1 MNETEQSIEESRPAE
16 TFHINIDYLPCINYA
31 LQQNG
36 ITLIRELKLRNDTG
50 REYENLAVRIRST
63 PEIFSP
69 LVLPIGRMAPGE
81 TFAFPARSLYTAI
94 HGAFLAGLTEK
105 VLGGIEVQVHL
116 KEGGSETVLFS
127 RQVPIHID
135 TYDQWFGYAVMPSI
149 LAAFVTP
156 NVDFIGQL
164 QKEAAAIL
172 ERRTGDGSMEAYQA
186 PDRSRRYEM
195 IRAIYEAVAARE
207 FRYAPPPANFGQN
220 GQRVRLPD
228 RILRDGCMTCLDS
241 SLLFASLMEQCGFNP
256 LIALHDGHAY
266 AGCHLYDKTFPSSY
280 VDDLQTVRKR
290 VQLDELI
297 FFETTAAA
305 KSKALP
311 FTAAEETVRARFLN
325 LDGKEEEEAFEG
337 VLDVKAARA
346 EGIVPIPLK
355 QDSSEIWVPEPGAV
369 RSPSPMRDKDL
380 RQLKEE
386 IALDSVPQTPQGRID
401 RWKQSLLDLS
411 LRNRLLNFKGV
422 RAVEI
427 FYPDPAS
434 IEDSF
439 AAGQVFTI
447 HPCGTLLGGDDLRD
461 PELLKAQRCAD
472 MRPEF
477 IQKELQ
483 QRRLR
488 CKTIFDGDALS
499 KSLLAIYRQSQSDL
513 QEGGIN
519 TLFLTVGMVKWVSP
533 KEKKEFKAPLLL
545 LPMKLSRKSVK
556 EGFALERADD
566 DPIVNV
572 TLLEMLRT
580 DFEKRIR
587 GIDPDNLPADRNG
600 VDVPTIFQIFRQ
612 ELRDL
617 EGWELLDQEVWLG
630 IFSFQKSIMWEDLDK
645 HSGDLLQNRIV
656 DHLVNHPTESF
667 RDDVPE
673 VKAGEID
680 AAYPY
685 SQIMT
690 PLSADSSQ
698 LSAVLSAEK
707 GKSFVL
713 HGPPGTGKS
722 QTISNI
728 IAHCLFRGKSVLFVA
743 EKRAALEVVH
753 SRLTKLGLKPFC
765 LELHSNKAGKR
776 QVLDQFAE
784 ALDFHAKTAGTEV
797 QQTARLLE
805 EEKKGLNAYVRHL
818 HKAYPNGRTL
828 YGAISYLI
836 ARQKERARWE
846 KCRYTGA
853 AAALDQVA
861 ADRLTK
867 EIPAR
872 LENACRL
879 VPESAWTDF
888 RHVRC
893 QDGGYAAISEILALA
908 RQIAP
913 AAETA
918 AAALNE
924 TAAFFGIGTHAG
936 SLAEITAAA
945 ECALRISKICEPV
958 PEGFYTSSWE
968 EDAPLLAQFLESA
981 GRRAELLARL
991 QKFGFGRLRREGLP
1005 PLSKRVSG
1013 SFGGIELTLSS
1024 RPQAPEW
1031 GNSPIERLAAE
1042 IGAEAGHLAAAC
1054 RLVARSLG
1062 VELPEEISETA
1073 LGHLALMMDELR
1085 RAGAGI
1091 RALID
1096 TDWKLFS
1103 EKGAAAA
1110 EVAEEH
1116 VRLREALNRYD
1127 LKLIAELDADKLRR
1141 QYEKTKTAFVLV
1153 RGFKRSS
1160 LLRAVRRLQKDWR
1173 EPAPPYAE
1181 LAGLF
1186 DMFSSYAAAQSVI
1199 EDAGPLIRK
1208 HAPAAWKNGSVDAA
1222 LLAKLLDTGRKIA
1235 GHAEKA
1241 FGAQTETALKNLGA
1255 NWAALCSGE
1264 TELGRA
1270 VQAIFDALGSRYDQP
1285 IQKLISLIA
1294 DDASFDSATLAE
1306 TAFAENCAPAGPVP
1320 LRDLLEALGG
1330 YLSIQ
1335 PVWNRS
1341 LEKIARL
1348 PIPRTESGG
1357 ADTGKLK
1364 RYKAAADEADAA
1376 LALLAESMTGG
1387 DLNPLRTRLGA
1398 ILSRKEGETPFA
1410 ELARL
1415 GKRLNGVSE
1424 TFRKPRDAFAAKL
1437 GLEPAG
1443 PYSDMTP
1450 ETAAALAEKVIA
1462 QSEMLGELCNWNRA
1476 AAEAEEAGLASIVR
1490 LIAERKLAPGEI
1502 SEACLYAFNT
1512 RFTDEVLSSEPAL
1525 GEFLAG
1531 NHDHLREEFRE
1542 NDAKYSGLVQTLIA
1556 AELARRM
1563 KARLG
1568 EPGADKELGTLKR
1581 EIGKKTRHKPVRV
1594 LLETMPNLLTVL
1606 KPCLLMSPISV
1617 AQYLPTSRE
1626 KFDLVIFDEASQIP
1640 TCDAV
1645 GAIARGSQLIVVGD
1659 PKQLPPTSFFQ
1670 RSRDEDLEDEE
1681 VEELESILDE
1691 CLTARL
1697 DEIHLRWHYR
1707 SRHESLIAF
1716 SNRHYYENGLFTFP
1730 AAKHGSENLGIHFR
1744 YVPDGVYDR
1753 SKKRTNPAEA
1763 KALVADAVAR
1773 MKSPEFQGK
1782 SLGIVTFS
1790 EAQKGV
1796 IEDLLE
1802 EERANHPEIDPFF
1815 DPEYPEPVFVK
1826 NLENVQGD
1834 ERDVMYFSIG
1844 YGPDRSGQVSMNFG
1858 PVNRAGGQRRL
1869 NVAVT
1874 RAKEANFI
1882 FSSIRSSDIDLSRI
1896 SENTQGPHHLK
1907 AYLEY
1912 AQKGADYLQR
1922 DTEGDSHAAQKDLFV
1937 QEVAGLLRR
1946 AGYHVRE
1953 KLGLSRYKIDL
1964 AVSDP
1969 AAPEEFL
1976 AGIECD
1982 GPSYA
1987 QAATARDR
1995 DILRQSVLQ
2004 GLHWQILRIWSVQWF
2019 KSRKAAEETLLAR
2032 VAEIFT
2038 RERNARENPIS

>member
-1 MNETEQSIEESRPAE
+1 MSSDEQTLTNHEKTGLFQISADCVP
-16 TFHINIDYLPCINYA
+16 FINYA

-36 ITLIRELKLRNDTG
+36 ISLIRKLVLRNCSG
-50 REYENLAVRIRST
+50 REYENLFVEIRSD

-69 LVLPIGRMAPGE
+69 LTLPLGRIAPDE
-81 TFAFPARSLYTAI
+81 TYSFPAESLYVAV
-94 HGAFLAGLTEK
+94 HGGYLAGLTEA
-105 VLGGIEVQVHL
+105 VRGAIEIRIVQR
-116 KEGGSETVLFS
+116 ENGSETVLDSFP
-127 RQVPIHID
+127 VPIRID
-135 TYDQWFGYAVMPSI
+135 TYDQWFGCESVPNI

-156 NVDFIGQL
+156 NLDFIGQL
-164 QKEAAAIL
+164 QKEAAGIL
-172 ERRTGDGSMEAYQA
+172 ELRTGDGTISGYQRS
-186 PDRSRRYEM
+186 DRNRHYEV
-195 IRAIYEAVAARE
+195 IRAVYEAVAAHE
-207 FRYAPPPANFGQN
+207 FRYANPPANFGCD

-228 RILRDGCMTCLDS
+228 KIARDGCMTCLDS
-241 SLLFASLMEQCGFNP
+241 TLLFASLLEQCGYYP
-256 LIALHDGHAY
+256 LILLEKNHAY
-266 AGCHLYDKTFPSSY
+266 VGCHLAERTLTPSFT
-280 VDDLQTVRKR
+280 DDLQAIRKR
-290 VQLDELI
+290 VQLDEI
-297 FFETTAAA
+297 VFFETTSATAPN
-305 KSKALP
+305 ALP
-311 FTAAEETVRARFLN
+311 FSQAENNARFKLMEA
-325 LDGKEEEEAFEG
+325 DGDYEEKFEG
-337 VLDVKAARA
+337 VLDVKGARA
-346 EGIVPIPLK
+346 EGILPIPLK
-355 QDSSEIWVPEPGAV
+355 RDPGGVWIPEPDAV
-369 RSPSPMRDKDL
+369 RPPSFMWDQDL
-380 RQLKEE
+380 RRLKEE
-386 IALDSVPQTPQGRID
+386 ISLDNLNVTPQDRIG

-411 LRNRLLNFKGV
+411 LRNKLLNFRPV
-422 RAVEI
+422 RAIEI
-427 FYPDPAS
+427 YFPDPAA
-434 IEDSF
+434 IEDSL
-439 AAGQVFTI
+439 AAGQAFTVL
-447 HPCGTLLGGDDLRD
+447 PSGTLLSGDDLRD
-461 PELLKAQRCAD
+461 PELVKTQRNAD

-477 IQKELQ
+477 ILKEFR

-488 CKTIFDGDALS
+488 CKNEPDPAALA
-499 KSLLAIYRQSQSDL
+499 KSLLAIYRQAQSDL
-513 QEGGIN
+513 QEGGMN
-519 TLFLTVGMVKWVSP
+519 TLFLTLGMVKWVSP
-533 KEKKEFKAPLLL
+533 KERREFKAPLLL
-545 LPMKLSRKSVK
+545 LPMKLNRKSVK
-556 EGFALERADD
+556 EGFTIERADE
-566 DPIVNV
+566 DPLVNV

-580 DFEKRIR
+580 DFEKKIR
-587 GIDPDNLPADRNG
+587 GIDPDNLPADESG
-600 VDVPTIFQIFRQ
+600 VDVPKIFQIFRQ
-612 ELRDL
+612 ELRDQ

-645 HSGDLLQNRIV
+645 HSGDLLQNPIV

-667 RDDVPE
+667 HDDVPE
-673 VKAGEID
+673 VKAEEID
-680 AAYPY
+680 AEYPY
-685 SQIMT
+685 SRIMT

-713 HGPPGTGKS
+713 HGPPGSGKS

-728 IAHCLFRGKSVLFVA
+728 IAHCLYRGKSVLFVA

-753 SRLTKLGLKPFC
+753 NRLAKLGLKPFC

-776 QVLDQFAE
+776 LVLDQFAE
-784 ALDFHAKTAGTEV
+784 ALDFHAQSLGTDW

-805 EEKKGLNAYVRHL
+805 NEKKDLNAYVQQL
-818 HKAYPNGRTL
+818 HKVYPNGRTL
-828 YGAISYLI
+828 YGAITDLI
-836 ARQKERARWE
+836 SRQNERARWE

-853 AAALDQVA
+853 AAMLDKAA
-861 ADRLTK
+861 ADRLVQ

-872 LENACRL
+872 LESACRL
-879 VPESAWTDF
+879 VPESAWTEF

-893 QDGGYAAISEILALA
+893 QDGGYASVSETLALA
-908 RQIAP
+908 GQIAP
-913 AAETA
+913 AAEKA
-918 AAALNE
+918 GAALNE
-924 TAAFFGIGTHAG
+924 TAAFFGIGTHAE

-945 ECALRISKICEPV
+945 ESELHLSQIREPV
-958 PEGFYTSSWE
+958 PEGFYTSSWK
-968 EDAPLLAQFLESA
+968 EDEPSVSQFLEFA

-991 QKFGFGRLRREGLP
+991 QKLGFGHLRRNGLP
-1005 PLSKRVSG
+1005 PLSKRING
-1013 SFGGIELTLSS
+1013 SFGGIALTLSS
-1024 RPQAPEW
+1024 RPPAPES
-1031 GNSPIERLAAE
+1031 GNTPVERLAAE
-1042 IGAEAGHLAAAC
+1042 IGTEAGHLAAAC
-1054 RLVARSLG
+1054 RLIARSLG
-1062 VELPEEISETA
+1062 VELPEEIGETT
-1073 LGHLALMMDELR
+1073 LGHLALMMHELR

-1103 EKGAAAA
+1103 EKAAAAA
-1110 EVAEEH
+1110 EVADEH
-1116 VRLREALNRYD
+1116 ARLSEALNRYD
-1127 LKLIAELDADKLRR
+1127 LKLIAGLDADELRR
-1141 QYEKTKTAFVLV
+1141 QYEKTKTAFALV
-1153 RGFKRSS
+1153 RGFKRSR
-1160 LLRAVRRLQKDWR
+1160 LLRTVRRLQKDWR

-1181 LAGLF
+1181 LPGLF
-1186 DMFSSYAAAQSVI
+1186 DMFGAYAAAQSVI

-1208 HAPAAWKNGSVDAA
+1208 HAPAAWKSGTVDGA
-1222 LLAKLLDTGRKIA
+1222 LLTRLLDAGRKIT

-1241 FGAQTETALKNLGA
+1241 FGAQTETVLKNLGA

-1264 TELGRA
+1264 TEAGRA
-1270 VQAIFDALGSRYDQP
+1270 VQAIFAALSSRYDQP

-1294 DDASFDSATLAE
+1294 DDAAFDPATLAE
-1306 TAFAENCAPAGPVP
+1306 TALTDTRAPAEPVP

-1335 PVWNRS
+1335 PLWKEA

-1357 ADTGKLK
+1357 ADTEKLK
-1364 RYKAAADEADAA
+1364 RYKAAADEAESA
-1376 LALLAESMTGG
+1376 LALLAESLTGG
-1387 DLNPLRTRLGA
+1387 NLSPLRERLGA
-1398 ILSRKEGETPFA
+1398 ILSRSEGEAPFA

-1415 GKRLNGVSE
+1415 GKQLNEASE
-1424 TFRKPRDAFAAKL
+1424 AFRTPRDAFAAKL
-1437 GLEPAG
+1437 DLEPAG
-1443 PYSDMTP
+1443 PYRDMTP
-1450 ETAAALAEKVIA
+1450 ETAAALAGKVIA
-1462 QSEMLGELCNWNRA
+1462 QSGLFGELCNWNRA
-1476 AAEAEEAGLASIVR
+1476 AAEAEEAGLAAIVK

-1502 SEACLYAFNT
+1502 HEACIHAFNT
-1512 RFTDEVLSSEPAL
+1512 RFVDEVLSAKPAL
-1525 GEFLAG
+1525 GAFLAG

-1542 NDAKYSGLVQTLIA
+1542 NDAKYGALVQKLIV
-1556 AELARRM
+1556 AELAHRM
-1563 KARLG
+1563 KTRLA

-1581 EIGKKTRHKPVRV
+1581 EIGKKMRHKPVRA
-1594 LLETMPNLLTVL
+1594 LLDTMPNLLTAL

-1640 TCDAV
+1640 TCDAI
-1645 GAIARGSQLIVVGD
+1645 GAIARGNQLIVVGD

-1670 RSRDEDLEDEE
+1670 RSRDEEMEEEAE

-1697 DEIHLRWHYR
+1697 SEIHLRWHYR

-1716 SNRHYYENGLFTFP
+1716 SNRHYYENSLFTFP
-1730 AAKHGSENLGIHFR
+1730 TAKHAGENLGIHFR
-1744 YVPDGVYDR
+1744 YVPEGVYDR

-1763 KALVADAVAR
+1763 RALVADAVAR
-1773 MKSPEFQGK
+1773 MKSPEFRGK

-1796 IEDLLE
+1796 IDDLLE
-1802 EERANHPEIDPFF
+1802 EERANHTEIDPFF

-1844 YGPDRSGQVSMNFG
+1844 YGPDRNGKVSMNFG

-1882 FSSIRSSDIDLSRI
+1882 FSSIRSSDIDLGRI

-1922 DTEGDSHAAQKDLFV
+1922 DTEGDAPSGQKDLFV
-1937 QEVAGLLRR
+1937 QEAAGLLRR

-1969 AAPEEFL
+1969 ANPDEFL
-1976 AGIECD
+1976 VGIECD
-1982 GPSYA
+1982 GPAYA
-1987 QAATARDR
+1987 HAATARDR

-2019 KSRKAAEETLLAR
+2019 KSRKTAEETLLAR
-2032 VAEIFT
+2032 VAEIF
-2038 RERNARENPIS
+2038 ARQNHTPES